1 MHSNNGQ
8 ASKASYF
15 GHALRMESS
24 RLPKIALHGEINKG
38 SRPIGRPKRNHRS
51 CIIEDLKQFNLWDTC
66 NQSSLNDIVSKRKK
80 WRNLIVKGSLAH
92 QSQWE
97 NHREKLSEKR
107 KLKSENTHALLVH
120 I

>member
-1 MHSNNGQ
+1 MVRLSRLR
-8 ASKASYF
+8 YF
-15 GHALRMESS
+15 GHALRMENS
-24 RLPKIALHGEINKG
+24 RLPKIALHGEINQG
-38 SRPIGRPKRNHRS
+38 SRPIGRPKRNYQS
-51 CIIEDLKQFNLWDTC
+51 CIIEDLKQFDLWDTC
-66 NQSSLNDIVSKRKK
+66 NQSSLNDIVSDRKK

-107 KLKSENTHALLVH
+107 KLKSENSHALLVH